1 MIVRAHHL
9 ILLNSYLK
17 EIHLKKYLK
26 DQSIALTCF
35 KAYDVRSELG
45 MNFDAAIA
53 YRIGRAV
60 AQHFHA
66 TNIVVGFDARETS
79 PELASATMR
88 GICDAGSIVI
98 SIGLAG
104 TEEMYWAVT
113 EFNACA
119 GIEITASHNPI
130 NYNGL
135 KIVKSGSQP
144 LDDQEDFQA
153 IKTLAENQTWVE
165 NLSKGIVQDISKEA
179 RKKYVQRVLSFLN
192 HSNLKPL
199 RIVVNSGNGAAGPTF
214 DAIADE
220 LSRIGSPLES
230 IRVQHEP
237 DHTFPNGI
245 PNPLLPENHAATG
258 DVVKHERADFGVAFD
273 GDFDRCFFFDA
284 SGEFVPGEY
293 VVGLLASIFLDK
305 EAGAKI
311 VHDPRVVWNTQD
323 IVSKKSGVSVQS
335 KTGHAF
341 IKQTMWAHEAVY
353 GGEMSAHHYFRDFA
367 YCDSGMIPWLLM
379 TELISR
385 SGKSLGELVVD
396 RFRKFPSSGEQN
408 FTVSDPDKVIATIL
422 AKYSDT
428 AALDD
433 MDGVSLS
440 FPDWRFNLR
449 KSNTE
454 PLIRLNVEAR
464 GEQAGLEQKINDL
477 KKLIESC

>member
-1 MIVRAHHL
+1 MS
-9 ILLNSYLK
+9 NGQKQPTS
-17 EIHLKKYLK
+17 
-26 DQSIALTCF
+26 LTCF
-35 KAYDVRSELG
+35 KAYDVRGELNI
-45 MNFDAAIA
+45 NFDAIIA

-60 AQHFHA
+60 GQHFGA
-66 TNIVVGFDARETS
+66 KNVVIGFDARETS
-79 PELASATMR
+79 SDLADATKR
-88 GICDAGSIVI
+88 GICDSGSNVM

-135 KIVKSGSQP
+135 KIVKSGSRP
-144 LDDQEDFQA
+144 LDDKDDFQA

-165 NLSKGIVQDISKEA
+165 NRSKGSIKDISMEA

-199 RIVVNSGNGAAGPTF
+199 KIVVNSGNGAAGPTF

-220 LSRIGSPLES
+220 LSCIGAPLEF
-230 IRVQHEP
+230 IRVHHEP

-258 DVVKHERADFGVAFD
+258 DVVKLEAADFGVAFD

-311 VHDPRVVWNTQD
+311 VHDPRVIWNTQD
-323 IVSKKSGVSVQS
+323 IVSDKSGVAVQS

-341 IKQTMWAHEAVY
+341 IKQTMRAHEAVY

-379 TELISR
+379 AELVST
-385 SGKSLGELVVD
+385 SGKSLGELVAD
-396 RFRKFPSSGEQN
+396 RFKKFPSSGEQN

-422 AKYSDT
+422 AKYGDA

>member
-1 MIVRAHHL
+1 V
-9 ILLNSYLK
+9 
-17 EIHLKKYLK
+17 
-26 DQSIALTCF
+26 
-35 KAYDVRSELG
+35 
-45 MNFDAAIA
+45 NFDTTIA

-79 PELASATMR
+79 PELAAAVMR
-88 GICDAGSIVI
+88 EICDAGSNVI
-98 SIGLAG
+98 STGLAG

-135 KIVKSGSQP
+135 KIVKSGSRP

-153 IKTLAENQTWVE
+153 IKLLAETATWVE
-165 NLSKGIVQDISKEA
+165 NLPKGSIQDISREA

-199 RIVVNSGNGAAGPTF
+199 KMVVNSGNGAAGPTF

-220 LSRIGSPLES
+220 LSRIGSPLEF
-230 IRVQHEP
+230 IRVHHEP

-258 DVVKHERADFGVAFD
+258 DVVKREGADFGVAFD

-284 SGEFVPGEY
+284 TGEFVPGEY

-311 VHDPRVVWNTQD
+311 AHDPRVVWNTQD
-323 IVSKKSGVSVQS
+323 IVSEKSGVAVQS
-335 KTGHAF
+335 KTGHTF
-341 IKQTMWAHEAVY
+341 IKQTMRAHEAVY

-379 TELISR
+379 AELIST
-385 SGKSLGELVVD
+385 SGKSLGELVAD
-396 RFRKFPSSGEQN
+396 RFKKFPSSGEQN
-408 FTVSDPDKVIATIL
+408 FTVADPDKVIAAIL

-428 AALDD
+428 AELDE
-433 MDGVSLS
+433 MDGLSLS
-440 FPDWRFNLR
+440 FPDWRFSLR

>member
-1 MIVRAHHL
+1 MRNV
-9 ILLNSYLK
+9 
-17 EIHLKKYLK
+17 EE
-26 DQSIALTCF
+26 QPTALTCF
-35 KAYDVRSELG
+35 KAYDVRGQLG
-45 MNFDAAIA
+45 VNFDTIIA

-60 AQHFHA
+60 AQHFQA
-66 TNIVVGFDARETS
+66 KDIVIGFDARETS
-79 PELASATMR
+79 PELAAAVMR
-88 GICDAGSIVI
+88 GICDAGGNVM

-144 LDDQEDFQA
+144 LDDQENFQA

-165 NLSKGIVQDISKEA
+165 NISKGSIQDISKEA
-179 RKKYVQRVLSFLN
+179 RKKYVRRVLSFLN

-199 RIVVNSGNGAAGPTF
+199 KIVVNSGNGAAGPTF
-214 DAIADE
+214 DAIAAE
-220 LSRIGSPLES
+220 LSRIGAPLEF
-230 IRVQHEP
+230 IRVHHKP

-245 PNPLLPENHAATG
+245 PNPLLPENHSATG
-258 DVVKHERADFGVAFD
+258 DVVKREGADFGVAFD

-284 SGEFVPGEY
+284 AGEFVPGEY

-323 IVSKKSGVSVQS
+323 IVLDKSGVAVQS

-341 IKQTMWAHEAVY
+341 IKQTMRAHEAVY

-379 TELISR
+379 AELIST
-385 SGKSLGELVVD
+385 SGKSFSELVAD
-396 RFRKFPSSGEQN
+396 RFKKFPSSGEQN

-422 AKYSDT
+422 AKYGDA

>member
-1 MIVRAHHL
+1 MIKNTEEKWA
-9 ILLNSYLK
+9 
-17 EIHLKKYLK
+17 
-26 DQSIALTCF
+26 ALTCF
-35 KAYDVRSELG
+35 KAYDVRGELG
-45 MNFDAAIA
+45 FNFDAAIA

-60 AQHFHA
+60 AQHFQA
-66 TNIVVGFDARETS
+66 ENIIVGFDARETS

-88 GICDAGSIVI
+88 GICDAGSNVF
-98 SIGLAG
+98 SLGLAG

-113 EFNACA
+113 EFNACT

-144 LDDQEDFQA
+144 LDDHEDFQA
-153 IKTLAENQTWVE
+153 IKTLAENETWVE
-165 NLSKGIVQDISKEA
+165 HLSKGSIQDISKEA
-179 RKKYVQRVLSFLN
+179 RKKYVQRVLNFLN

-199 RIVVNSGNGAAGPTF
+199 KIVVNSGNDAAGPTF

-220 LSRIGSPLES
+220 LSCIGAPLEF
-230 IRVQHEP
+230 IRVHHEP

-258 DVVKHERADFGVAFD
+258 DAVKREQADFGVAFD

-284 SGEFVPGEY
+284 AGEFVPGEY

-323 IVSKKSGVSVQS
+323 IVSGKSGVAVQS

-341 IKQTMWAHEAVY
+341 IKQTMRSHEAVY

-379 TELISR
+379 AELISR
-385 SGKSLGELVVD
+385 SGKSLGELV
-396 RFRKFPSSGEQN
+396 
-408 FTVSDPDKVIATIL
+408 
-422 AKYSDT
+422 
-428 AALDD
+428 
-433 MDGVSLS
+433 
-440 FPDWRFNLR
+440 
-449 KSNTE
+449 
-454 PLIRLNVEAR
+454 
-464 GEQAGLEQKINDL
+464 
-477 KKLIESC
+477 

>member
-1 MIVRAHHL
+1 MKH
-9 ILLNSYLK
+9 
-17 EIHLKKYLK
+17 LK

-35 KAYDVRSELG
+35 KAYDIRGELG
-45 MNFDAAIA
+45 VNFNVTIA
-53 YRIGRAV
+53 YRISRAV
-60 AQHFHA
+60 AQHFQA
-66 TNIVVGFDARETS
+66 TNIVTGFDARETS
-79 PELASATMR
+79 PELAAAVMR
-88 GICDAGSIVI
+88 GICDAGGNVI
-98 SIGLAG
+98 SIDLAG

-135 KIVKSGSQP
+135 KIVKSGFQP
-144 LDDQEDFQA
+144 LNDQEDFQA

-165 NLSKGIVQDISKEA
+165 NLSKGTVEDISKEA
-179 RKKYVQRVLSFLN
+179 RKKYVQRALSFLN
-192 HSNLKPL
+192 HSNLKSL
-199 RIVVNSGNGAAGPTF
+199 RIVINSGNGAAGPTF

-220 LSRIGSPLES
+220 LARLDAPIEF
-230 IRVQHEP
+230 IRVHHDP
-237 DHTFPNGI
+237 DHTFPHGI

-258 DVVKHERADFGVAFD
+258 DVVKREGADFGVAFD

-284 SGEFVPGEY
+284 AGEFVPGEY

-323 IVSKKSGVSVQS
+323 IVTEKSGVVVQS

-341 IKQTMWAHEAVY
+341 IKQTMRTHEAVY
-353 GGEMSAHHYFRDFA
+353 GGEMSAHHYFRNFA

-379 TELISR
+379 AELICT
-385 SGKSLGELVVD
+385 SGKSIGELVAD
-396 RFRKFPSSGEQN
+396 RFKKFPSSGEQN
-408 FTVSDPDKVIATIL
+408 FTVSDPDKVIAAIL
-422 AKYSDT
+422 TKYGD
-428 AALDD
+428 AATLDD
-433 MDGVSLS
+433 MDGISLS

-464 GEQAGLEQKINDL
+464 GEQAGLEQKFNDL
-477 KKLIESC
+477 KKLIKSC